1 MAAHIYEIISRQKDI
16 KALDLLQIW
25 QASENGPTE
34 NCAPLP
40 PSGHRAENEK
50 PIRID
55 SLTKLD
61 LADVP
66 CMEYMSAGDSGTY
79 LPPIDSLLPFGS
91 GLALQSQ
98 DWKLKGKGRPL
109 KSSYFSIS
117 CRPWGGHVI
126 NNMFHKDL
134 AMSVMWRLDCARHDH
149 VSVAIVAALIL
160 N

>member
-1 MAAHIYEIISRQKDI
+1 MAAHIYEIISQQRDI
-16 KALDLLQIW
+16 MAVDLPQIW
-25 QASENGPTE
+25 QASESGPTE

-91 GLALQSQ
+91 GLTLQSQ
-98 DWKLKGKGRPL
+98 DWKLKGKRRPL

-117 CRPWGGHVI
+117 CRPWGGSLWQI
-126 NNMFHKDL
+126 ICFTRTLQWAQCDD
-134 AMSVMWRLDCARHDH
+134 S
-149 VSVAIVAALIL
+149 IVADLIMRVL
-160 N
+160 L